1 MRLGV
6 FAVKRGC
13 QAAMVALALAACATA
28 PATTPLLRL
37 HPAALERPLALQQQL
52 TVQVAGRS
60 DRIEVLLEADA
71 RSVRLA
77 LVSLGQTGARLEWD
91 GRELTQTQAA
101 WWPKAVSGERVL
113 SDLQLVLWPAAAVRA
128 ALPAGWSLEAN
139 DKERVL
145 RHGAETVVSISYPSA
160 SLTELVHGR
169 DGYRIRIDSRPLEV
183 AQ

>member
-1 MRLGV
+1 MLRRCLSIV
-6 FAVKRGC
+6 AV
-13 QAAMVALALAACATA
+13 LLLAACATA
-28 PATTPLLRL
+28 PGATLLLRL
-37 HPAALERPLALQQQL
+37 APSALERSLALQQQL
-52 TVQVAGRS
+52 TVQVGERT
-60 DRIEVLLEADA
+60 DRIDVLLEVDA
-71 RSVRLA
+71 STVRLA

-128 ALPAGWSLEAN
+128 ALPAGWTLEAN
-139 DKERVL
+139 AGERLL
-145 RHGAETVVSISYPSA
+145 RQGAETVVSIRYPSA
-160 SLTELVHGR
+160 SLTELVHWR